1 MRLNRLLL
9 IGLTILMLADYV
21 GRGVIDAWSAG
32 KNDFSDPFCG
42 AWLWRHAMNPYDVT
56 LATAA
61 NLSLAGSH
69 DKIVPVYP
77 LTTYVLTAP
86 LTFVSWHAANVV
98 WAILGT
104 AGVAVI
110 AFSLARL
117 HGCTAATDIFW
128 LVFAFVF
135 TFAPFHT
142 AVHGANVVVIC
153 LALCM
158 WAVYA
163 ASQRWDIAAG
173 VALAVSI
180 GLKPQ
185 LGFWI
190 LLFYLLQRRW
200 RVFVTVTLI
209 GMLLLAVALLRIPE
223 PVTSIFQNY
232 TENLHYWF
240 GRGGQNDFTTA
251 NALRFQLM
259 NAQVVLSPLVR
270 TVLRAN
276 ILAWALWLLGIG
288 VWCWTFLRAR
298 GVSENLAL
306 SSLLALSLIPFYHR
320 SYDSGL
326 AVFALCW
333 CLGEST
339 GRVKW
344 PARAAFLLLLVL
356 LLPGQSVLLRTH
368 SSVPGWVSSSWWW
381 NVVLAPYAVWTLL
394 ALNSVLLYAYARS
407 GQSARVSQ
415 NDTDTTH
422 SEATRN
428 RG

>member
-1 MRLNRLLL
+1 
-9 IGLTILMLADYV
+9 
-21 GRGVIDAWSAG
+21 
-32 KNDFSDPFCG
+32 
-42 AWLWRHAMNPYDVT
+42 
-56 LATAA
+56 
-61 NLSLAGSH
+61 
-69 DKIVPVYP
+69 
-77 LTTYVLTAP
+77 
-86 LTFVSWHAANVV
+86 
-98 WAILGT
+98 
-104 AGVAVI
+104 
-110 AFSLARL
+110 
-117 HGCTAATDIFW
+117 
-128 LVFAFVF
+128 
-135 TFAPFHT
+135 
-142 AVHGANVVVIC
+142 
-153 LALCM
+153 
-158 WAVYA
+158 
-163 ASQRWDIAAG
+163 
-173 VALAVSI
+173 
-180 GLKPQ
+180 
-185 LGFWI
+185 
-190 LLFYLLQRRW
+190 
-200 RVFVTVTLI
+200 
-209 GMLLLAVALLRIPE
+209 
-223 PVTSIFQNY
+223 
-232 TENLHYWF
+232 
-240 GRGGQNDFTTA
+240 
-251 NALRFQLM
+251 
-259 NAQVVLSPLVR
+259 
-270 TVLRAN
+270 
-276 ILAWALWLLGIG
+276 